1 MKRKE
6 IEQRQKKGHHN
17 HKTQLVAGG
26 NGNRKRR
33 KEKPGIHTEIKK
45 QKQKQI
51 TRQEKK
57 KAGPALHR
65 LVCYTKLQLLSFFVS
80 VRQPKNII

>member
-6 IEQRQKKGHHN
+6 IEQRKKMGHHN
-17 HKTQLVAGG
+17 HKTHLVAGG
-26 NGNRKRR
+26 DGNKKKKR
-33 KEKPGIHTEIKK
+33 KPGIYTKK
-45 QKQKQI
+45 EKAKNKI
-51 TRQEKK
+51 RQEKK
-57 KAGPALHR
+57 KAGPAWHR

>member
-1 MKRKE
+1 MNKDK
-6 IEQRQKKGHHN
+6 KKGHHN

-26 NGNRKRR
+26 DGNRKR
-33 KEKPGIHTEIKK
+33 KEKPGIYTEIKK